1 MHEKYKDRENRE
13 KARAIKKKL
22 LWTGGGEEDKTIKIR
37 DLNKARTEKVWIQQK
52 KKLTNNKIVKIRVSD
67 ISLGTRCLIE

>member
-22 LWTGGGEEDKTIKIR
+22 LWTGGGGEDKTIKIR

-52 KKLTNNKIVKIRVSD
+52 KNWQIIKLLKY
-67 ISLGTRCLIE
+67 E